1 MAETHEELPPKYS
14 QVPENHAPTALA
26 VVATA
31 PPAVTTGAVAIT
43 QTGDGEGR
51 QNIVNHCTVES
62 GGGQNT
68 TGDCIMGKLNAS
80 YSFSGFIDILY
91 KNKKLPWSC
100 EKNLLYKAGLFVYF
114 SANLVYSIIAAV
126 IQKEDLVFHLIYI
139 IISLIGF
146 VSTLGVMYMHIK
158 KLCIRDNNTEDETEL
173 LNSMDAHI
181 GRVRGDQ
188 HKAKRVAVDYVL
200 LSLGEFLIY
209 PTLICTLY
217 GFVNERAWRFDNGIS
232 GCYFAFLLYSVVIQF
247 LYMNVYAILLVARI
261 ARAAY
266 VKYDDLLQ
274 PTETEWKRYITP
286 VYLTIGLAVLT
297 ALTHWFMIGII
308 GVRMYV
314 DNFTPDKDDTNSSIP
329 DMGDYKISPFTRYMI
344 ACSIYLPILSW
355 ITYIILNKSWFFE
368 VYSAIYEM
376 TNGADSMLPQ
386 DIWNKKLF
394 AVLKDPLA
402 YIVTMVLML
411 SFVAFTAGTY
421 LVDYNIMDYEVAS
434 SARNTIHIVAPYF
447 IIFFVLSNLQA
458 VIIFIIMLVA
468 IVAVTLC
475 GLPALYI
482 ILFCKKRSI

>member
-1 MAETHEELPPKYS
+1 MRFVRLEVGVMAEIHEELPPKYS
-14 QVPENHAPTALA
+14 QVPENHAPTVLA

-31 PPAVTTGAVAIT
+31 PPAVTTGAVATT

-80 YSFSGFIDILY
+80 HSFSGFIDILY
-91 KNKKLPWSC
+91 KNKKLPWGC
-100 EKNLLYKAGLFVYF
+100 KKNLLYKAGLFVYF
-114 SANLVYSIIAAV
+114 SANLVYSIIAV
-126 IQKEDLVFHLIYI
+126 IIQKEDLVFHLIYI
-139 IISLIGF
+139 IISLTGF
-146 VSTLGVMYMHIK
+146 VSGLMTMHIK
-158 KLCIRDNNTEDETEL
+158 KLCIRDNDTEDETEL
-173 LNSMDAHI
+173 LNSMDPHI
-181 GRVRGDQ
+181 GRVQGDQ
-188 HKAKRVAVDYVL
+188 HKAKRVAVGYVL

-217 GFVNERAWRFDNGIS
+217 GFINERAWRFDNGIS
-232 GCYFAFLLYSVVIQF
+232 GCYFVFLLYSVVMQF
-247 LYMNVYAILLVARI
+247 LYMNVYAILLVARV

-266 VKYDDLLQ
+266 VKYDVLLQ
-274 PTETEWKRYITP
+274 PTETEWKRYFTP

-329 DMGDYKISPFTRYMI
+329 DTGDYKVSPFSRYMI

-368 VYSAIYEM
+368 VFSAIYQM
-376 TNGADSMLPQ
+376 TNGADSMSPQ
-386 DIWNKKLF
+386 DIWYKKLLAF
-394 AVLKDPLA
+394 LKDPLA
-402 YIVTMVLML
+402 YIVTVVLML
-411 SFVAFTAGTY
+411 SFVAFTAGAY
-421 LVDYNIMDYEVAS
+421 LVDYNIEDYEVAS
-434 SARNTIHIVAPYF
+434 SARSTIQGIAPCF

-458 VIIFIIMLVA
+458 VIIFVITL
-468 IVAVTLC
+468 VTLC
-475 GLPALYI
+475 GLPV
-482 ILFCKKRSI
+482 LFCKKRSI